1 MVATRW
7 FTGTPNPKSGAN
19 DGHIGFGE
27 YLNRFHAALAKNAGA
42 GTTNAWLRQ
51 GLDSNFLGTMSTRPR

>member
-27 YLNRFHAALAKNAGA
+27 YLNRFHAALAKNPVR
-42 GTTNAWLRQ
+42 GTT
-51 GLDSNFLGTMSTRPR
+51 TRG